1 ARAQRLSPLAP
12 RPAWSELDRYQQTMT
27 RDEFAGLLQTIY
39 VPGGGWEPFITVGQ
53 DRARIV
59 KDSKR
64 PDEFFE
70 LRFATAT
77 KHARAK
83 SGFWRTREQ
92 VRDATREFPAVAGRP
107 LEGLRIALD
116 PGHLGGEWAQMEE
129 RWFQI
134 GDAPPVKEGEM
145 TLAVA
150 KALAPRLEA
159 LGATVMWVRQENGPV
174 TTTRP
179 ENLTDAARLSLT
191 DRGVTDARETYSDRA
206 DPDREKSV

>member
-1 ARAQRLSPLAP
+1 
-12 RPAWSELDRYQQTMT
+12 DRT
-27 RDEFAGLLQTIY
+27 RRDQF
-39 VPGGGWEPFITVGQ
+39 V
-53 DRARIV
+53 
-59 KDSKR
+59 
-64 PDEFFE
+64 E
-70 LRFATAT
+70 LRFAAAARP
-77 KHARAK
+77 ARAK
-83 SGFWRTREQ
+83 AGFWRTRAQIREAR
-92 VRDATREFPAVAGRP
+92 RDSPASAARP
-107 LEGLRIALD
+107 LEGLRVALD

-191 DRGVTDARETYSDRA
+191 D
-206 DPDREKSV
+206 